1 MLPFK
6 NVATVVSCVSNV
18 KESATVIVPNPNVM
32 SNALYNFLFIVLS
45 GMQESLD
52 IGLEVIIVV
61 IKQLHSVIQL
71 FVIM

>member
-1 MLPFK
+1 MLRFK

-18 KESATVIVPNPNVM
+18 KESAIVIVPSPNVM

-45 GMQESLD
+45 GMQEGLD

-61 IKQLHSVIQL
+61 IKQLHSVIL
-71 FVIM
+71 